1 MKNTHGKCCIIP
13 SSSPTALWHPS
24 VISEDFPLREQ
35 PSLGWYEAA
44 TLPFPVNFL
53 LPPPPTHPSLSPQH
67 QQRPHSPP
75 LSCDSFKSGEQGALD
90 TGGHQPQSTS
100 NLDRWEAGQHHRVDP
115 DLWVGWAAKLTGK
128 TVGCLVCFGGKGC
141 WSQSEY

>member
-1 MKNTHGKCCIIP
+1 MQGTPPLSWLALPKGGELQAQLLFCFPSTWKRNKTGLMKNTHGKCCIIP

-53 LPPPPTHPSLSPQH
+53 LPPPPPSLSPQH

-100 NLDRWEAGQHHRVDP
+100 NLDR
-115 DLWVGWAAKLTGK
+115 
-128 TVGCLVCFGGKGC
+128 
-141 WSQSEY
+141 